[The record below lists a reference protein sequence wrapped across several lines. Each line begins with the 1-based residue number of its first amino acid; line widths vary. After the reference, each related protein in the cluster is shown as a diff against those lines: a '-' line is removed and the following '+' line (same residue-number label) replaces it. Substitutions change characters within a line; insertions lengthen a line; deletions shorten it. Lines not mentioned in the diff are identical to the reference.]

1 MIGFQC
7 PLRVISTTVAQPPR
21 LVPETLCCNVVN
33 TMQFMKRLR
42 DPVRNGEVTR
52 TVRIWKSLRVKVG
65 NRYLL
70 EPGHIVVDAV
80 HPIELSDITPEI
92 ARETGFK
99 GVVDLLK
106 TARHGTGDQ
115 VFLIDFHYLPPEA

>member
-1 MIGFQC
+1 
-7 PLRVISTTVAQPPR
+7 
-21 LVPETLCCNVVN
+21 
-33 TMQFMKRLR
+33 MQFMKRLR
-42 DPVRNGEVTR
+42 DPVRNGEITR

-80 HPIELSDITPEI
+80 HSIELSDITPEI

-106 TARHGTGDQ
+106 TAKHGTGDQ
-115 VFLIDFHYLPPEA
+115 VFLIDFHYVPPEA